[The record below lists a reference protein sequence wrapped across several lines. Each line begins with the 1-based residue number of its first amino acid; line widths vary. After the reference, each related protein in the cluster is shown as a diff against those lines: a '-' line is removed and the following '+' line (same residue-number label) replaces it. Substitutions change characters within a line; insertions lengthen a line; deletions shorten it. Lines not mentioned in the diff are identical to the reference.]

1 MKIDLNRIIQTLKKH
16 PDYFKMGMIASH
28 LGVVRGNSLN
38 GQEVVGIEIRYDQ
51 KTIDKILSETKE
63 MPGIVDVLVEIS
75 TGHLNVGDD
84 IMAVVVGGDTREHV
98 FPALMAAVNSIKKY
112 GTKKKEFFNS
122 LAI

>member
-1 MKIDLNRIIQTLKKH
+1 MKIDLNRIIQTLKEH
-16 PDYFKMGMIASH
+16 PDYSKMGMIASH

-38 GQEVVGIEIRYDQ
+38 GQEVTGIEVRYDQ

-63 MPGIVDVLVEIS
+63 MPGIIDVLVEIS

-98 FPALMAAVNSIKKY
+98 FPALMAAVNSIKTY
-112 GTKKKEFFNS
+112 GAKKKEFFK
-122 LAI
+122 

>member
-1 MKIDLNRIIQTLKKH
+1 MKIDLNRIIQTLKEH
-16 PDYFKMGMIASH
+16 PDYSKMGMIASH

-38 GQEVVGIEIRYDQ
+38 GQEVTGIEVRYDQ

-63 MPGIVDVLVEIS
+63 MPGIIDVLVEIS

-98 FPALMAAVNSIKKY
+98 FPALMAAVNSIKTY
-112 GTKKKEFFNS
+112 GAKKKEFFVTV
-122 LAI
+122 